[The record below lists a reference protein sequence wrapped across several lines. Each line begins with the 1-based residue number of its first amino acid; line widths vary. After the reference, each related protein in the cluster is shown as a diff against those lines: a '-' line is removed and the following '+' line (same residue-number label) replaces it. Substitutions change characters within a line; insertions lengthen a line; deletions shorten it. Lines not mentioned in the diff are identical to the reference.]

1 MPKEIQIFMTKDFN
15 EEVLNQY
22 EGDGTGLRKLV
33 FGFLSPLGKQGKM
46 VKLNGTIQ
54 ARVMKNG
61 QMAVKELELE
71 DVDLEA
77 TAVGSDPK
85 WIPEKIKVEDIKI
98 YKQSISQGLYD
109 DLVYFGNVFC
119 ARLKIYND
127 TLDKKS
133 KDYDDKVAKFP
144 TCLEQIIQDNVIG
157 QMSNAIGANIDK
169 NYDAEFIEMEKV
181 IAEKEKK
188 SKPRI
193 KA

>member
-1 MPKEIQIFMTKDFN
+1 MPKEIKIFMTKDFN
-15 EEVLNQY
+15 EELLNQY

-33 FGFLSPLGKQGKM
+33 FGFLKILGKQGKM

-54 ARVMKNG
+54 ARILKNG
-61 QMAVKELELE
+61 QMAMKELELK
-71 DVDLEA
+71 DVDLES
-77 TAVGSDPK
+77 TAVTSDPK
-85 WIPEKIKVEDIKI
+85 WIPENIEAEDVKA

-109 DLVYFGNVFC
+109 DLVYFGKVFC

-133 KDYDDKVAKFP
+133 KDYEEKVAKFP
-144 TCLEQIIQDNVIG
+144 TCIEQIIQDNVIS

-169 NYDAEFIEMEKV
+169 NYDEEFAEMEKV

-188 SKPRI
+188 TKPRI
-193 KA
+193 K